1 MNQPSKR
8 RGRPPKAICPNG
20 AQGDPATAV
29 IPGESLGRFV
39 HVPPACETKGIFS
52 EPEQD
57 IAAGDKTPAV
67 VEWRRHYWPK
77 DQFDAVYPPTRRMN
91 TNNEPKKQ

>member
-1 MNQPSKR
+1 MNQQTKR

-29 IPGESLGRFV
+29 IPGENLGRPV
-39 HVPPACETKGIFS
+39 HPPACETKGTLS

-67 VEWRRHYWPK
+67 VEWRRLHWPK
-77 DQFDAVYPPTRRMN
+77 DQFDAAYPATRRMHV
-91 TNNEPKKQ
+91 NNAPTKP

>member
-1 MNQPSKR
+1 MNQQTKR

-29 IPGESLGRFV
+29 IPGESLGRLV
-39 HVPPACETKGIFS
+39 HPPACETKGIFS

-57 IAAGDKTPAV
+57 IAAGDKTPEV
-67 VEWRRHYWPK
+67 VAWRKLYWPEEDFAK
-77 DQFDAVYPPTRRMN
+77 CYPPSRKMSV
-91 TNNEPKKQ
+91 